1 MNKIKKACD
10 FLNWALFLF
19 LIAASWTAA
28 AMELMISTP
37 TWSRSSLLKAPF
49 QRFAILSWTWLG
61 CTFQVFCLKL
71 LLFFW
76 VFILIHHKYS
86 CSLAKWDPDVHFPLG
101 RFEWPGHASPGAA
114 LFGLQGFLHLCK
126 VSGLCSRIINML
138 SMHDV
143 MSHNLGITLSCFH
156 LHREPELWHSAC
168 VRVWGRNCT
177 NFVPFRSWRDMFL
190 RRPRVRFDG
199 KQMFYLFIY
208 WLCVRVYKTST
219 VPLHFSNPQKRLMQ
233 NLTNHVNAASVCSLL
248 AEPE

>member
-1 MNKIKKACD
+1 MFVGENVLSKLKLTLQTQRQLFVTSWNMNRPVLKGEQNKKG
-10 FLNWALFLF
+10 LWALFLF

-28 AMELMISTP
+28 AMKLMISTP

-71 LLFFW
+71 LLLFW

-126 VSGLCSRIINML
+126 VSGPCLVFPYNKYA
-138 SMHDV
+138 
-143 MSHNLGITLSCFH
+143 
-156 LHREPELWHSAC
+156 LHARC
-168 VRVWGRNCT
+168 N
-177 NFVPFRSWRDMFL
+177 VP
-190 RRPRVRFDG
+190 
-199 KQMFYLFIY
+199 
-208 WLCVRVYKTST
+208 
-219 VPLHFSNPQKRLMQ
+219 
-233 NLTNHVNAASVCSLL
+233 
-248 AEPE
+248 